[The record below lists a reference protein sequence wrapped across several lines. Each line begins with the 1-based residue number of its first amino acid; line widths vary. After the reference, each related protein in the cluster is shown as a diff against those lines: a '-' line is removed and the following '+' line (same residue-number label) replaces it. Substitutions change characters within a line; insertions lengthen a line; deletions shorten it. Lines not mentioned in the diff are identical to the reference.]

1 MKFENDDLLI
11 FENGVTGTFVDSSE
25 GAYIE
30 IKGKNDFIGT
40 QEGYKKDYHNSI
52 IIAYIRD
59 NVYHALSD
67 KARKQLI
74 CEGIIESIDCVLE
87 YIHDT
92 ELTDRISSIKADI
105 IKMQS
110 L

>member
-1 MKFENDDLLI
+1 MQFENNDLII
-11 FENGVTGTFVDSSE
+11 FEDGSTGTFVDDVE

-40 QEGYKKDYHNSI
+40 QEGYKKDYHNRI

-59 NVYHALSD
+59 GVYHAISD
-67 KARKQLI
+67 KTRRQLI
-74 CEGIIESIDCVLE
+74 CDGIIESLDYVLK
-87 YIHDT
+87 YSYVT
-92 ELTDRISSIKADI
+92 ELQDKINQIKADV
-105 IKMQS
+105 IKIQS

>member
-1 MKFENDDLLI
+1 MKFENNDLLI
-11 FENGVTGTFVDSSE
+11 FENGVTGTYVADVE

-40 QEGYKKDYHNSI
+40 QEGYKPEHHNSM

-59 NVYHALSD
+59 GVYHAITD
-67 KARKQLI
+67 KTRRQLI
-74 CEGIIESIDCVLE
+74 CDGIIVNLDYVLE
-87 YIHDT
+87 YIYDT
-92 ELTDRISSIKADI
+92 ELQDKISQIKADV
-105 IKMQS
+105 IKIQS